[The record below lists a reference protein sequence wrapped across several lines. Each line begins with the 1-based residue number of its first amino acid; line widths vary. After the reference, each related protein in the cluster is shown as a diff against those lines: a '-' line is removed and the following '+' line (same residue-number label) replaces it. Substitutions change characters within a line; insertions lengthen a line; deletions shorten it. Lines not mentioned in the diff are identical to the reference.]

1 MAMKKGN
8 NILFIILG
16 VIIVFLVID
25 NLVGYVFKVA
35 YNNTKYGVIH
45 RQNYCLNESND
56 DILILGSSEAAHN
69 YVSSV
74 FEDTLGMTCFNA
86 GSDGMCI
93 YYYYTVLACRIER
106 GAAPKLVILDY
117 GDADLLEID
126 DPTAKIESCVSR
138 LAPYYG
144 DYQSIRDLANDCGPY
159 EKIKFVSHMYRYN
172 SQIIQMCLG
181 TFYPTKENKGYEP
194 VSGSLPNNEQRE
206 QLSLHEEVIEE
217 GKIEYISKLINLCS
231 QNGIKLI
238 IVRSPKYYENP
249 SPCFNVMK
257 EIAEKKGI
265 PYYDLS
271 GLEEAMQPSLFR
283 DISHLNNEGANAFSK
298 HFVGVLSEYLKGYAK

>member
-1 MAMKKGN
+1 MKKGK

-16 VIIVFLVID
+16 VIIAFLMID
-25 NLVGYVFKVA
+25 NLVGYVFKVV

-74 FEDTLGMTCFNA
+74 FEDSLGMTCFNA

-106 GAAPKLVILDY
+106 AAAPKMVILDY

-159 EKIKFVSHMYRYN
+159 EKIKFFSHMYRYN

-181 TFYPTKENKGYEP
+181 SFYPTKENKGYEA
-194 VSGSLPNNEQRE
+194 VFGTLPDETQRE
-206 QLSLHEEVIEE
+206 QLSLHEEVIDQS
-217 GKIEYISKLINLCS
+217 KVAYIHKLINLCD
-231 QNGIKLI
+231 QNGIKLL
-238 IVRSPKYYENP
+238 IVRSPKYYDNP
-249 SPCFNVMK
+249 SPCFKVM
-257 EIAEKKGI
+257 EDIAQEKSV

-271 GLEEAMQPSLFR
+271 YLETVMQPSLFR
-283 DISHLNNEGANAFSK
+283 DVSHLNDEGAHIFSRV
-298 HFVGVLSEYLKGYAK
+298 FVSIIKKSTNY